1 MLTFEKMPHT
11 VVVVNWIQL
20 KITFFKKK
28 LLKRLYI
35 KQKKEKK
42 KKKLNATLI
51 DKDIKVEIHGIA
63 YDLTHL
69 DNLK

>member
-1 MLTFEKMPHT
+1 MPHMGGCGVLDT
-11 VVVVNWIQL
+11 V
-20 KITFFKKK
+20 KKSSHFKKK

-35 KQKKEKK
+35 IDKNKKM
-42 KKKLNATLI
+42 KLNATLI
-51 DKDIKVEIHGIA
+51 DIKVEIHGIA